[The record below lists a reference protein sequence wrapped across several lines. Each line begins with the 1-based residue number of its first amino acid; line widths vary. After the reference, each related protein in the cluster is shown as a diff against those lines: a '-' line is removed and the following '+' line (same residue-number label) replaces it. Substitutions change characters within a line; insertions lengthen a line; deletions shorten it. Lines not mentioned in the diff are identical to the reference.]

1 MIQIQNRRPKM
12 RNNRK
17 RKGAAIVEFTLVMF
31 PSLVLLFSVIVVG
44 LQLSQQVRSSQ
55 VVRDTG
61 SMYGRGIDFT
71 QSVNQDVV
79 VRLAQGLGL
88 QKVGGTAVVV
98 MSQVTW
104 LPQATCTA
112 ASLNPCNG
120 DSHVI
125 TQRLTIGNTAV
136 SHGRIGWPSGMDSQ
150 GVIANY
156 MTNGSAVATFP
167 YGQLVT
173 GEFAYITEG
182 YFQTP
187 SFSFPGFSTA
197 PGVYSMAIY

>member
-1 MIQIQNRRPKM
+1 M
-12 RNNRK
+12 RQNRK
-17 RKGAAIVEFTLVMF
+17 RSGIAAIEFALVIT

-44 LQLSQQVRSSQ
+44 LQLSQQVRASQ

-61 SMYGRGIDFT
+61 SMYGRGINFT
-71 QSVNQDVV
+71 QSINQQVV

-88 QKVGGTAVVV
+88 QQTGGTAVVIL
-98 MSQVTW
+98 SQVTW

-125 TQRLTIGNTAV
+125 TQRLTIGNTSV
-136 SHGRIGWPSGMDSQ
+136 SPGRLGSPTGMDAN
-150 GVIANY
+150 GNVTNY
-156 MTNGSAVATFP
+156 MTNSTAVASFP
-167 YGQLVT
+167 FGQLTT
-173 GEFAYITEG
+173 GEIAYVTES

-187 SFSFPGFSTA
+187 SFSLPGFSTS
-197 PGVYSMAIY
+197 PGVYAMAIY